1 MSPDRTLAS
10 SKSRTRIAPGKA
22 RCADPDT
29 VDRAARS
36 ARQTGAGTGWRISRA
51 TMPAPIIRPG
61 PVIARPA

>member
-1 MSPDRTLAS
+1 MSPDSTVVS
-10 SKSRTRIAPGKA
+10 GKSRTRVTPDKA
-22 RCADPDT
+22 RCADPDI

-36 ARQTGAGTGWRISRA
+36 ARQTGAGTGWRINRA